1 MDNAMN
7 LFNKKVV
14 GAALAL
20 LLSGTAQ
27 ADIVWSG
34 TGNFGTAMPNGD
46 IGASPEGGEF
56 GYVSSHLGVDQT
68 GLDLG
73 EETTGSTIVSSAFT
87 VEAGDELSFFFN
99 YITSDG
105 AGFADYAW
113 AQLMDDT
120 GELVATL
127 FTARSTP
134 DGNTVPGFDM
144 PDPTAT
150 LIPSEVTIIDGATNF
165 SELGE
170 DSGTCYDTGCGN
182 TGWIESLFTID
193 EAGSYM
199 LSLGVTNWSDS
210 QYDSALLFDNIEIN
224 NEDITPPPPSAS
236 VPAPASLLLVG
247 GVLFG
252 LTARRRKR

>member
-1 MDNAMN
+1 MK

-14 GAALAL
+14 SAALAL

-27 ADIVWSG
+27 ADMMWSG

-46 IGASPEGGEF
+46 VGASPEGGEF
-56 GYVSSHLGVDQT
+56 GFVSTYLGVDQT

-73 EETTGSTIVSSAFT
+73 EETNGSTIVSSAFT

-144 PDPTAT
+144 PEPTAT
-150 LIPSEVTIIDGATNF
+150 LIPSEVTIIDDATSF

-170 DSGTCYDTGCGN
+170 YSGDCFNTGCGN

-210 QYDSALLFDNIEIN
+210 EYDSALLFDNIEIN